1 MKGLNLLLGEDFSEP
16 CESDFRRTYLSWL
29 CEESGCL
36 WLDEWR
42 LLGLLGVAHSVSSPT
57 HEQIKLC
64 CCSASQEWQL
74 QFPWRAFN
82 LCTVAGQEH
91 ICPLSQDGTQCR
103 SSLIC
108 HSLGSFQEVPLD
120 TEQFTAFS
128 QAHLSAVIKACF
140 FWAQLL
146 IAVKGLPP
154 RSLWKPLTTAGR
166 DHQ

>member
-1 MKGLNLLLGEDFSEP
+1 MWIWFQKNFSFLTLWRVWMSLTWWMTSIRP
-16 CESDFRRTYLSWL
+16 FRSCPFSL
-29 CEESGCL
+29 
-36 WLDEWR
+36 
-42 LLGLLGVAHSVSSPT
+42 SPT

-91 ICPLSQDGTQCR
+91 ICPLSQDGTLCR

-146 IAVKGLPP
+146 IAVKALPP